1 MNKKIGSV
9 FLVLVLALSASFSAQ
24 AQETE
29 SFASIWA
36 CNFKAGKGVDDL
48 AAWRDFYV
56 DQRGSISSDDARPE
70 TSVAWTPRLD
80 GSEFDLIW
88 FDYFENM
95 NAFGRAV
102 EAYSASELGVQI
114 DAAWD
119 SLLDCTN
126 SHHFRR
132 QIYAGGQLNVTQ
144 PAVIETFQC
153 RFHPGKSMADVEE
166 ALPQWAAVNDRLEGS
181 RAFVAYMFTPLHSSS
196 GFDVSYY
203 GVYDSIT
210 DYATATTEYL
220 TSVAGQ
226 AMTAQWNEIH
236 RCESSLFNG
245 RIVVPAG

>member
-9 FLVLVLALSASFSAQ
+9 FLVLVLALSTSFSVR

-29 SFASIWA
+29 QFASIWA
-36 CNFKAGKGVDDL
+36 CNFKAGKGLDDL
-48 AAWRDFYV
+48 RAWRDFYV
-56 DQRGSISSDDARPE
+56 DQLGSIGSAASAV
-70 TSVAWTPRLD
+70 TSAAWTPRLA

-88 FDYFENM
+88 FDYTENM
-95 NAFGRAV
+95 NAFGRGA
-102 EAYSASELGVQI
+102 EEWDASELGVQI

-119 SLLDCTN
+119 AMLDCTN

-132 QIYAGGQLNVTQ
+132 QIYDGGQLNVTP

-166 ALPQWAAVNDRLEGS
+166 ALPRWAAVNDRLEGS
-181 RAFVAYMFTPLHSSS
+181 RAFLAYMFTPLHSNS

-220 TSVAGQ
+220 TSAAGQ
-226 AMTAQWNEIH
+226 AMNAQWNEIH
-236 RCESSLFNG
+236 RCESSMFNG
-245 RIVVPAG
+245 RIMIPGG